1 MALPEPPR
9 EKMTVTVTDM
19 LHTRPSPV
27 LFRRKHVQ
35 KSPLRRA
42 LTVTL
47 ASALVLALFVWWILA
62 VSPHRPER
70 AGEQD

>member
-1 MALPEPPR
+1 
-9 EKMTVTVTDM
+9 MTVTVTDM
-19 LHTRPSPV
+19 LHTRPSPI
-27 LFRRKHVQ
+27 LFRRKP
-35 KSPLRRA
+35 KSSTTPASPLRRA